1 MKDIPKPHRAFR
13 AELEIVAENGETDR
27 QKYVFDHIP
36 AHCLTNLY
44 KLFINLIEFL

>member
-1 MKDIPKPHRAFR
+1 MKNIRKPLRAFH
-13 AELEIVAENGETDR
+13 ADLEIVAENGETGC

-44 KLFINLIEFL
+44 KLFINLIDIL